1 MEEER
6 YPKFISNLPC
16 GNDYTEGRAQERLAS
31 AIAKHIKSTDDS
43 QEQIK
48 TPRIIGLKGSW
59 GTGKSNVIKQLEN
72 QVKDDYYVFEYDAW
86 GHQED
91 LQRRSFLETLTQQLL
106 DNPKYKDY
114 LSKDK
119 CVVKSWEVDR
129 KITWQDKLNELL
141 AHKRIT
147 DNKSI
152 PVFNGGAFWTVMFL
166 LLTPIS
172 TFIAERLESQ
182 EILRNIPILALIA
195 FSPII
200 IGIIIW
206 LLTMI
211 RNKDARQLGY
221 LLKISK
227 GETTCVKNYE
237 TINENEPTVAKFNRW
252 MKDLSDYIS
261 NYKKPKL
268 IIVYDNMDRLPSEK
282 VKDLWSSIH
291 TFFAENGF
299 PNIWV
304 IIPFDEKHLS
314 CAFGENDDK
323 DQLTKHFI
331 SKTFPIVYRVTPPV
345 FTDYKK
351 MFYDLYEQAFG
362 TTEETDKETIFRIFH
377 LEKLDSTIREM
388 IEFVNSLVA
397 LKQLWGEEIDL
408 KYCTI
413 FAIKEND
420 VAGNGVCS
428 NKNSSK
434 KDSNKHKGTIE
445 NHILSGDYLND
456 LIKTIIPND
465 ETLQANIAAI
475 VYGVK
480 KELAEQIPM
489 TKYIESCF
497 DTNKNDINKY
507 SHSSKFISMLQKV
520 IHEADPAKTDSI
532 INSLGNL
539 NIESLN
545 DNDAAEI
552 ENLWEKLSTRKQK
565 LGLQKQEVD
574 NSFKILLSHVSDK
587 INVITFLCKQLQEFN
602 NESFSGTSYYNSLK
616 DLENFITENH
626 WAIDIALFL
635 SDLQKDVSTYVQY
648 VLAAKEDYKRFKL
661 KTNNKQLNSYFLN
674 KKDDKA
680 NELLVLKYVVSDNEY
695 NFNALKNRI
704 EDFIPSADL
713 SSKNFKQI
721 FDAYKV
727 LSEEKPLKTQLNRN
741 QINQIWNE
749 TFRNQ
754 QSEEFWEIATIRL
767 ANLENLGM
775 NLSEEQIK
783 YIAQQL
789 DYYGNYGDLLL
800 NSNNPNLNVILKYM
814 TENQLGQS
822 LSLGKIL
829 PQFFNIKQRIGVT
842 EEALLTQLNRW
853 NSSKSIVS
861 KDNIQSIIN
870 GDLYQFTK
878 TIENE
883 LSSHINTIAIEKLT
897 CLDLNTLRNE
907 INNAS
912 TYWFKVVYNLIDTSF
927 CKVLPDNLFS
937 LGNSYL
943 IEIASNGNIPKQ
955 NDIKAKI
962 IKKLDENKI
971 GSTII
976 EIRNSFCNSHSS
988 ITKQKFIYFEKWL
1001 RLYGNLSDRNNDVI
1015 HRIIEPIITD
1025 KECLDLIVS
1034 NADFYINLINNAGDE
1049 ATVIKQ
1055 KLQDIVDGSTDS
1067 SILNF
1072 AKSLGISKT
1081 IPK

>member
-91 LQRRSFLETLTQQLL
+91 LQRRSFLETLTSKLIEKKLL
-106 DNPKYKDY
+106 SGKTSIKNKNGDIDN
-114 LSKDK
+114 
-119 CVVKSWEVDR
+119 
-129 KITWQDKLNELL
+129 ITWENKLKYLLATKREIDTETRPKLNE
-141 AHKRIT
+141 
-147 DNKSI
+147 S
-152 PVFNGGAFWTVMFL
+152 FL
-166 LLTPIS
+166 LFIIAIILTPIFVS
-172 TFIAERLESQ
+172 IANIDIIKERCVWFS
-182 EILRNIPILALIA
+182 ILFPFVPAITALVILIA
-195 FSPII
+195 SKQSWKKLFTKALWKSIVDEVVSI
-200 IGIIIW
+200 YSGK
-206 LLTMI
+206 LQ
-211 RNKDARQLGY
+211 ND
-221 LLKISK
+221 IS
-227 GETTCVKNYE
+227 YE
-237 TINENEPTVAKFNRW
+237 TVSENEPSITDFRNW
-252 MKDLSDYIS
+252 MSGIS
-261 NYKKPKL
+261 SQIGTLTKKL
-268 IIVYDNMDRLPSEK
+268 IIVYDNMDRLPAEK
-282 VKDLWSSIH
+282 VKNLWSSIH

-314 CAFGENDDK
+314 CAFGENEDK
-323 DQLTKHFI
+323 EQLTKHFI

-351 MFYDLYEQAFG
+351 MFYDLYAQAFG

-377 LEKLDSTIREM
+377 LEKPDSTIREM

-397 LKQLWGEEIDL
+397 LKQLWEKEIDL
-408 KYCTI
+408 KYCAI
-413 FAIKEND
+413 FVIKEKEITD
-420 VAGNGVCS
+420 NGVCVT
-428 NKNSSK
+428 NNNSK

-507 SHSSKFISMLQKV
+507 SHSSKFISVLQKV

-602 NESFSGTSYYNSLK
+602 NDSFSGTSYYNSLK

-626 WAIDIALFL
+626 WAIDITLFL
-635 SDLQKDVSTYVQY
+635 NDLQKDVSIYVQY
-648 VLAAKEDYKRFKL
+648 VLAAKKDYKRFKL
-661 KTNNKQLNSYFLN
+661 KTDNEQLNNYFLN
-674 KKDDKA
+674 KKEDKA
-680 NELLVLKYVVSDNEY
+680 NDLLVLKYIVSDDEY
-695 NFNALKNRI
+695 DFNTLKNKI
-704 EDFIPSADL
+704 EEFIPTADL
-713 SSKNFKQI
+713 TAKKFKQI

-727 LSEEKPLKTQLNRN
+727 LSKEKPLKTQLNRN

-897 CLDLNTLRNE
+897 KLDITTLRNE
-907 INNAS
+907 LNNPNA
-912 TYWFKVVYNLIDTSF
+912 YWFKAVNNLIDTSF
-927 CKVLPDNLFS
+927 CIVLPDNLFNI
-937 LGNSYL
+937 GTSYL

-976 EIRNSFCNSHSS
+976 EIRNSFCNSQSN
-988 ITKQKFIYFEKWL
+988 ITAPKFKYLERWL
-1001 RLYGNLSDRNNDVI
+1001 RLYGNLSNRNNDVI
-1015 HRIIEPIITD
+1015 HCIVEPIITN

-1055 KLQDIVDGSTDS
+1055 KLQDIVNGSTDS